1 MSTIFRN
8 SINAFKIKSNVVSN
22 SGEKDRPNYKP
33 MYLENGAYELVQD
46 GVIHSYEDIQSWKAT
61 CDMSTI
67 IERYIRTG
75 DSNIINQRAGFYADV
90 TDLPKNYVELA
101 NMLANADNFFNAL
114 PADIKKEYEFNPA
127 IFFAKADIDKVIATA
142 FGNSDEPTVKVEPT
156 GKVEPTVKV
165 DPIDNAID
173 KGVTVNE

>member
-1 MSTIFRN
+1 MSSNFRN
-8 SINAFKIKSNVVSN
+8 AINAYKTKSTVVSN

-33 MYLENGAYELVQD
+33 MYLENGSYELVQD
-46 GVIHSYEDIQSWKAT
+46 GVIHSYEDIQAWKAT

-75 DSNIINQRAGFYADV
+75 DTNILNQRAGFYADV

-101 NMLANADNFFNAL
+101 NMLQNADNFFNAL

-127 IFFAKADIDKVIATA
+127 IFFANADIDSVIATA
-142 FGNSDEPTVKVEPT
+142 FGKPVKQTVIEESIVKVEPIE
-156 GKVEPTVKV
+156 K
-165 DPIDNAID
+165 PIEKEVIA
-173 KGVTVNE
+173 NE